1 MLHYIKRDEKLQGC
15 SRCLTKWSNKDP
27 KSALGT
33 QTAKGEGR
41 NRSHNCNFPSVS
53 KRTVCVAVPHT
64 HTARLSLL
72 LGVDGCWTLTFLAF
86 SCNATTWF
94 WVVLTQRKKKGDLQE
109 LASIPEAFVIKPSI
123 GWKLFNSSNYPYLL
137 GPSKEPIHL
146 TS

>member
-15 SRCLTKWSNKDP
+15 SRCLTEWGNKDP

-41 NRSHNCNFPSVS
+41 DRSHNCDFPSVWVNAPS
-53 KRTVCVAVPHT
+53 VAVPHT
-64 HTARLSLL
+64 RTARLSLQL
-72 LGVDGCWTLTFLAF
+72 VVYRCWTLTFLAF

-94 WVVLTQRKKKGDLQE
+94 RVVLTQRKKKGDLQE
-109 LASIPEAFVIKPSI
+109 LASGITFIIKPSI
-123 GWKLFNSSNYPYLL
+123 GWKLFNSSNFPYLL

-146 TS
+146 TI

>member
-41 NRSHNCNFPSVS
+41 DRSHNCNFPSVS

-72 LGVDGCWTLTFLAF
+72 LGVDGC
-86 SCNATTWF
+86 
-94 WVVLTQRKKKGDLQE
+94 
-109 LASIPEAFVIKPSI
+109 
-123 GWKLFNSSNYPYLL
+123 
-137 GPSKEPIHL
+137 
-146 TS
+146 